1 MTSTDILD
9 DSNIC
14 KKFNDGKSQFKQ
26 VALLFL
32 FHLIFIFVIGCSLG
46 GFLSKMSINASN
58 FNVINADAI
67 KTIGSGVSSKSTL
80 YILIYTVILF
90 ALCICFWWIGGDGFL
105 KRNGLVDKII
115 KADM

>member
-32 FHLIFIFVIGCSLG
+32 FHFIFIFVIGCSLG
-46 GFLSKMSINASN
+46 GFLSKMSINN
-58 FNVINADAI
+58 
-67 KTIGSGVSSKSTL
+67 KSSL
-80 YILIYTVILF
+80 PILSYTVITF
-90 ALCICFWWIGGDGFL
+90 ILCICFWWIGGDGFL